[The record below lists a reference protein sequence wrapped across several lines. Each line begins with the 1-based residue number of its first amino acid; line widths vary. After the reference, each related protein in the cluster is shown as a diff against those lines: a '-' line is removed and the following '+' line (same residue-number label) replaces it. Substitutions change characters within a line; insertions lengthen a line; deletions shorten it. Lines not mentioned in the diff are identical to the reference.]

1 MDWRC
6 EKAGW
11 IRGILNTVTSMQQF
25 VLSRE
30 TMMQTCSNCGA
41 SIREG
46 AKFCTSC
53 GTRLNDSATTST
65 SAWEAPA
72 TGTTDTSSTTETPSW
87 ASSASSEPQSTAS
100 TTASTEGKDDGGFS
114 WSWGSP
120 STTAQ
125 DSEQSTTQV
134 DDESGTV
141 IDEVSTS
148 ESDPNTVTDAT
159 EVEILKDEPAT
170 TDETSA
176 DAVRSDDEAVKE
188 DTTLADFAGQWS
200 DEETATAEATPE
212 PVTQS
217 TSATSQEVGEDG
229 EKEDTVAKAERLIGE
244 LRAIIPSLARPR
256 PPVGGRSQA
265 GPKPSEVADELES
278 AARVGNFD
286 DLRDALLAARNNPRD
301 IDSMISLSGKVDRLL
316 ELFDDRNNLAK
327 TAESVAKRLRGSENE
342 ETRNDRSTEL

>member
-1 MDWRC
+1 MDSRYP
-6 EKAGW
+6 EHRHKHEA
-11 IRGILNTVTSMQQF
+11 IRPLQ
-25 VLSRE
+25 E

-53 GTRLNDSATTST
+53 GTRLNDSATTTT

-72 TGTTDTSSTTETPSW
+72 SGTTATDTSSTTETPSW
-87 ASSASSEPQSTAS
+87 ASSASSESETSAS
-100 TTASTEGKDDGGFS
+100 TTASAEGKNEGGFS

-125 DSEQSTTQV
+125 ESEQSTTQV

-159 EVEILKDEPAT
+159 EVEILEDEPAT

-176 DAVRSDDEAVKE
+176 DAVRSDDEAVND

-200 DEETATAEATPE
+200 DEETGTAEATPE

-217 TSATSQEVGEDG
+217 AAATSKEVGEDG

-256 PPVGGRSQA
+256 PPVGARSQA
-265 GPKPSEVADELES
+265 GPKPGEIADELES

-286 DLRDALLAARNNPRD
+286 DLRDTLLAARNNPRD
-301 IDSMISLSGKVDRLL
+301 IDSMMSLSGKVDRLL

-327 TAESVAKRLRGSENE
+327 TAESVASRLRGSENE
-342 ETRNDRSTEL
+342 ERPADRSTEL

>member
-1 MDWRC
+1 
-6 EKAGW
+6 
-11 IRGILNTVTSMQQF
+11 MQQF

-53 GTRLNDSATTST
+53 GTRLNDSATTTT
-65 SAWEAPA
+65 SSWEATT
-72 TGTTDTSSTTETPSW
+72 TGTTATDTRSATETPSW
-87 ASSASSEPQSTAS
+87 ASSASSEPQPTAS

-141 IDEVSTS
+141 IDEVSTN

-159 EVEILKDEPAT
+159 EVEILEDEPAT

-176 DAVRSDDEAVKE
+176 DAVRSDEAVKE
-188 DTTLADFAGQWS
+188 DTTLADLAGQWS
-200 DEETATAEATPE
+200 DEETATAGVTPE
-212 PVTQS
+212 PVSQS
-217 TSATSQEVGEDG
+217 AAATSQEAADAGEDG
-229 EKEDTVAKAERLIGE
+229 EQEDTVAKAERLIGE

-265 GPKPSEVADELES
+265 GPKPGEVADELES

-327 TAESVAKRLRGSENE
+327 TAESVASRLRGSENE